1 MKNIGIIIVTIIG
14 VFIIVFVLAPMLLTA
29 IDKLD
34 INPEKNWFKIFYICV
49 QILIVIYFTFKGV
62 KYFRKKQL
70 K

>member
-14 VFIIVFVLAPMLLTA
+14 AFIILFVYTPMVLTA

-34 INPEKNWFKIFYICV
+34 VNPEKNWFKIFYTCL

-62 KYFRKKQL
+62 KYFRKIQL

>member
-14 VFIIVFVLAPMLLTA
+14 AFIILFVLTPMLLTA

-34 INPEKNWFKIFYICV
+34 INPEKNWFKIFYICL

>member
-14 VFIIVFVLAPMLLTA
+14 AFIILFVLTPMLLTA
-29 IDKLD
+29 IDKLN
-34 INPEKNWFKIFYICV
+34 INPEKNWFKIFYICL